1 MAKRRSIDHVIVHW
15 VPISV
20 IFSCLILFYFIYLF
34 LSFSGNLNKN
44 YKNLSWKATI
54 TDLEKTNGIVN
65 SDSYLGLVC
74 AKKLPTTQVK
84 GTARIQN
91 ITRLDSSPKRT
102 SNASSSIPDKNN
114 EEQIIGHMNCLLTL
128 LNTGDVTIKETLE
141 NVSSNLQESEPAISR
156 LDSKG
161 KKETLRE
168 CEGFHKTTF
177 SFGNARFN

>member
-1 MAKRRSIDHVIVHW
+1 M
-15 VPISV
+15 
-20 IFSCLILFYFIYLF
+20 
-34 LSFSGNLNKN
+34 SFSGNLNKN
-44 YKNLSWKATI
+44 YQNLSWKATI
-54 TDLEKTNGIVN
+54 TDLKKTNGIVN
-65 SDSYLGLVC
+65 SDLYQGLVC
-74 AKKLPTTQVK
+74 AKKLPTSEVK
-84 GTARIQN
+84 GIARIQN

-102 SNASSSIPDKNN
+102 SNASSSIPDKND

-161 KKETLRE
+161 KKETVRE
-168 CEGFHKTTF
+168 REGFHKTTF